1 MSYYSDAE
9 ESIKSFSDYD
19 DGLRKRKVWDPETES
34 ITSEIK
40 DLLEDDVNSLV
51 EEDCV
56 GCPLPST
63 PEDEN
68 MLATEMTDVLKA
80 AVLGTGRV
88 L

>member
-1 MSYYSDAE
+1 M
-9 ESIKSFSDYD
+9 
-19 DGLRKRKVWDPETES
+19 
-34 ITSEIK
+34 
-40 DLLEDDVNSLV
+40 

-68 MLATEMTDVLKA
+68 ILDSEMSDVLKA

-88 L
+88 ALELILL